1 MMFARR
7 RQRLRGGLLGPQR
20 LLHLIPNVITILS
33 ACAGLTAIRYAM
45 VGRWELAVA
54 LIGAAAVLDGLDGR
68 AARML
73 KSTSKLGEQLDSLAD
88 FLSFGCAPA
97 LIVYLWSMHEA
108 RGFGWAVAL
117 IFAIACALRLARFNT
132 ELDNPQ
138 KPAWSSFFF
147 TGVPAPAGGALA
159 LAPMM
164 LSFGLGTPDS
174 ILRHWAVTSA
184 LLLVVAGLMVS
195 RIPTFSVKKARI
207 RPEWMLP
214 ALLIGAAFAAFLV
227 TEPWLTL
234 SVTLMAY
241 LVSIPFSLRAAAQ
254 LRRREAVTAPAPVA
268 EPTAPAAGPPPA
280 GGDDRVVNLDRRQ
293 PPRG

>member
-7 RQRLRGGLLGPQR
+7 RQRLRNGLLGPQR
-20 LLHLIPNVITILS
+20 LLHLVPNVITILS

-138 KPAWSSFFF
+138 KPAWSFFFF

-174 ILRHWAVTSA
+174 ILRHWAVSAA

-214 ALLIGAAFAAFLV
+214 ALLIGATFAAFLV

-234 SVTLMAY
+234 SVTLMLY
-241 LVSIPFSLRAAAQ
+241 LLSIPFSLRAAAQ
-254 LRRREAVTAPAPVA
+254 LRRREAVTAPAPV
-268 EPTAPAAGPPPA
+268 EPPA
-280 GGDDRVVNLDRRQ
+280 GLFEGPSSAAPGDRVVSLDRRQ

>member
-138 KPAWSSFFF
+138 KPAWSYFFF

-174 ILRHWAVTSA
+174 ILRHWVVTSV

-234 SVTLMAY
+234 SITLIAY
-241 LVSIPFSLRAAAQ
+241 LLSIPFSLRAAAQ
-254 LRRREAVTAPAPVA
+254 LRRREAVPASTLVEPPSAPVA
-268 EPTAPAAGPPPA
+268 DPPPA
-280 GGDDRVVNLDRRQ
+280 TPGDRVVNLDRRQ